1 MRDRAWNCTC
11 WSLVFGMLIG
21 SHPALSQEASPP
33 LPPPPAASPEAGLA
47 TPLATDQEPS
57 WRVTAFLQNQT
68 GVFVARDQAAFD
80 KDGNPT
86 NHGGMFGKLS
96 MSRFTFQATADW
108 RPTPRVWT
116 HLTLRVARS
125 LATSADDDAQVPEGG
140 YAGTK
145 NAKRRREWVRDRYY
159 NETSLREFFV
169 NFRATPWLDL
179 RLGKQ
184 LVAWGEAGSNRL
196 MDVVNPVDA
205 TWHFGMFES
214 FEDQR
219 MPLWMVRVMADIP
232 ALRGGLDVVWV
243 PMLPLFERGEDT
255 VSVPLT
261 FVGAFGLPTP
271 PKQLNDSIG
280 PKKIYSKTLDVP
292 HEFGKDSRVGFRWK
306 GQAGPHLG
314 YSLMY
319 WWGHQWTPPIPQYTL
334 RPGTWDEASQDIQVT
349 RGTYEVVLGF
359 PRQHVIG
366 LSLEGQVPF
375 PLGTMLK
382 LEAALEPSRTFARW
396 SAAAQK
402 DPEVIQRD
410 GDWFEKVPFQ
420 ARKLL
425 VFNYQVTLQQPFWI
439 RPVNREEPFL
449 LVLQFRHQVIPS
461 LDDLDRDGAVV
472 DVPGYDSTVVS
483 KHQFQIVG
491 ALTSTFFQGI
501 FTPRVA
507 AGFIP
512 KTTTWNVE
520 RMGEIEKWTLKRQ
533 SSRHGSGFASVALGF
548 RLGDS
553 MRAQVAY
560 HHFFGDDPYDGLG
573 FFRDRDEVN
582 FTFRYQ
588 F

>member
-1 MRDRAWNCTC
+1 MRDRAWNGTC

-366 LSLEGQVPF
+366 LSLE
-375 PLGTMLK
+375 L
-382 LEAALEPSRTFARW
+382 
-396 SAAAQK
+396 
-402 DPEVIQRD
+402 
-410 GDWFEKVPFQ
+410 
-420 ARKLL
+420 
-425 VFNYQVTLQQPFWI
+425 
-439 RPVNREEPFL
+439 
-449 LVLQFRHQVIPS
+449 
-461 LDDLDRDGAVV
+461 
-472 DVPGYDSTVVS
+472 
-483 KHQFQIVG
+483 
-491 ALTSTFFQGI
+491 
-501 FTPRVA
+501 
-507 AGFIP
+507 
-512 KTTTWNVE
+512 
-520 RMGEIEKWTLKRQ
+520 
-533 SSRHGSGFASVALGF
+533 
-548 RLGDS
+548 
-553 MRAQVAY
+553 
-560 HHFFGDDPYDGLG
+560 
-573 FFRDRDEVN
+573 
-582 FTFRYQ
+582 
-588 F
+588 